1 VEVLPTGPL
10 DRLPRFEYNKC
21 STGLQRESRVTRF
34 DLAITGGGIN
44 GCGIARGPFGL
55 EYLKAAENLLGRA
68 RSRVCDKSSR
78 AFSFPDNAQF
88 DLVWLLYFLAF

>member
-1 VEVLPTGPL
+1 MPSAPNLEFSVASVDDPYGCTTNP

-78 AFSFPDNAQF
+78 AFFIP
-88 DLVWLLYFLAF
+88 